1 MSNDNKAPPRRE
13 GQNPCRMFSMKL
25 FGALSRLGVSV
36 EDIEK
41 VARDDGAMMGIGDA
55 CALAI
60 RELTSAT
67 DAALDSVPTNRI
79 VPANLAV
86 DLTAAPELVFGQEVS
101 YHCRIPPSWI
111 FDRRQLRL
119 DDPIKR
125 LGIGSGVSGMGVW
138 ERMNKLYGRLLP
150 NANIL
155 DVFLMYPPLVPAAW
169 NAKRFYAFGTKI
181 KADGCEWVRG
191 LRQVR
196 GAWERVMERLDRP
209 WVPNDLVLVF
219 KTSE

>member
-13 GQNPCRMFSMKL
+13 GQDPYRRFSMKL
-25 FGALSRLGVSV
+25 FGALSRLGIST

-41 VARDDGAMMGIGDA
+41 VARDDGAMAGIGDA

-79 VPANLAV
+79 IPANLTV
-86 DLTAAPELVFGQEVS
+86 DLQAEPKLVAHQVKA
-101 YHCRIPPSWI
+101 YHCRVPPSWI
-111 FDRRQLRL
+111 FDLRQLCL
-119 DDPIKR
+119 EDPVKR
-125 LGIGSGVSGMGVW
+125 LGMGSGVSGIGVW
-138 ERMNKLYGRLLP
+138 DRMNKVYGHLLP

-155 DVFLMYPPLVPAAW
+155 DVFLMYPLLVPAAW
-169 NAKRFYAFGTKI
+169 NEKRFYAFGTKI
-181 KADGCEWVRG
+181 RADGCEWVRG

-196 GAWERVMERLDRP
+196 GAWERLLERLDRP

-219 KTSE
+219 KASE

>member
-13 GQNPCRMFSMKL
+13 GQDSYRRFSIKL
-25 FGALSRLGVSV
+25 FDALSRLGISV

-41 VARDDGAMMGIGDA
+41 VARDDGAMVGIGDA

-79 VPANLAV
+79 IPANLVVNLQATPK
-86 DLTAAPELVFGQEVS
+86 LFYKQEPS
-101 YHCRIPPSWI
+101 YHCRVPPSWT

-119 DDPIKR
+119 DDPVKR
-125 LGIGSGVSGMGVW
+125 LGIGGSVSGMEVW
-138 ERMNKLYGRLLP
+138 ERTNKLYGHLLP

-155 DVFLMYPPLVPAAW
+155 DVFLMYPSLVPAAW
-169 NAKRFYAFGTKI
+169 NARCFYAFGTKI
-181 KADGCEWVRG
+181 ETDGCEWIRG

-196 GAWERVMERLDRP
+196 GAWEQVMERLDRP
-209 WVPNDLVLVF
+209 WVPNDMVLIF